1 MLSADQR
8 LLAEGLDGDK
18 DPGGESFE
26 QLFSRF
32 AEMKGE
38 SGQGMVCS
46 VSRCCLSHTA
56 HAAALPSEERKE
68 YAEKVGVSST
78 LVLVL
83 YAPSIAAGCHGVL
96 GCYRW

>member
-38 SGQGMVCS
+38 SMQSG
-46 VSRCCLSHTA
+46 
-56 HAAALPSEERKE
+56 
-68 YAEKVGVSST
+68 
-78 LVLVL
+78 
-83 YAPSIAAGCHGVL
+83 HGT
-96 GCYRW
+96 

>member
-1 MLSADQR
+1 
-8 LLAEGLDGDK
+8 
-18 DPGGESFE
+18 
-26 QLFSRF
+26 
-32 AEMKGE
+32 
-38 SGQGMVCS
+38 MVRS

-83 YAPSIAAGCHGVL
+83 YAPSVCCRLSWRSGMLSVAMKGK
-96 GCYRW
+96 